1 MALNDIE
8 NANGPIEI
16 FPKSHNQNE
25 YQRLNSYKSIEDV
38 VNLPKNN
45 INYSGKKLVGNAGS
59 LLLNSDLYIE
69 PQV

>member
-1 MALNDIE
+1 MINCINLKYGFFNDIE
-8 NANGPIEI
+8 NTNILEI

-45 INYSGKKLVGNAGS
+45 INYSGKKLVGNAEFI
-59 LLLNSDLYIE
+59 NI
-69 PQV
+69 